1 MNEHS
6 ETLQAAAMTHTPPE
20 SSKILEIY
28 LLIAQYPMLASDI
41 RRRMREE
48 LFRRGII
55 TPQRFDAEI
64 KEKAIQSQ
72 QREGMYNGLLQ
83 ENSEKWDLRWS
94 RVRRTLTDFY
104 FAYNLPI
111 EILHHILDDVR
122 TPQAD
127 GRSIAPDHRLP
138 FNPELAP
145 LEMVLRQAEK
155 YEALPGEQRDEVDHH
170 LQELIVVLLK
180 SLVSDQLAFIHI
192 ARRWFTAAD
201 FNMILERRIG
211 TGKIGGKS
219 AGMLLAYKIL
229 QNTAPEIFE
238 QIQLPRSYF
247 IGADVFYD
255 FMAANQ
261 VEFLNQKYKTAEQIR
276 EEYPKVQEQYSRG
289 RFPEDIG
296 EQLREILREVGKTPL
311 IVRSSSLLEDNFG
324 MSFAGKYMSI
334 FCPNQGNIKDNLRD
348 LTLAIRRIYASVFG
362 PDALIYRRRV
372 GLLDYDE
379 RMAILL
385 QEVQGERHRQYFFP
399 ALAGVAYS
407 YSPIVWNPRFKR
419 EDGFTR
425 LVMGLG
431 TRAVDRIAGDY
442 PRMINLSHPQLRPDV
457 TPKAI
462 RYYSQHF
469 LDVLNLEQNSVATV
483 PVESVLGADYYPLRW
498 LVSVDDGETVRPPL
512 SIGRSIDP
520 SQLILT
526 FDSLLQRGPFV
537 PLMKTILT
545 RLEQKYEQPV
555 DVEFAVSITPGKDKP
570 NFTFHLLQCR
580 PQNQWNVESREIQS
594 MPTDLAAQDKILL
607 CTRMVPQ
614 GRVSQIE
621 YIIHVDSEA
630 YFQLDSLEE
639 HSEVARCIGQLNSAL
654 EGHPFILVGPGRW
667 GSSDSMQGV
676 PVTYADIF
684 NTRALVEVTSNQ
696 SGFAAEPSYGTHFF
710 QDLVEAQIYPLAV
723 YPEEAGDHLNW
734 DFIRKAENQVQ
745 KFIPEKTKASQCIKV
760 IHIPTERPGSMLE
773 LIMDGQSGLG
783 YLVRAKS

>member
-1 MNEHS
+1 MSHI
-6 ETLQAAAMTHTPPE
+6 PPE

-41 RRRMREE
+41 RRRMRDE

-55 TPQRFDAEI
+55 TRQRFNEEV

-72 QREGMYNGLLQ
+72 QREGIRDGLLEEDAQ
-83 ENSEKWDLRWS
+83 QWDLRWS

-104 FAYNLPI
+104 FAYNLPV
-111 EILHHILDDVR
+111 EILHQILEEMLK
-122 TPQAD
+122 PQPD
-127 GRSIAPDHRLP
+127 GTSIAPDQSLP

-155 YEALPGEQRDEVDHH
+155 YEALRDDHRADVEHH
-170 LQELIVVLLK
+170 LQELRVVLLK

-201 FNMILERRIG
+201 FNMVLDHRIG

-219 AGMLLAYKIL
+219 AGMLLAFKIL
-229 QNTAPEIFE
+229 QNAAPEVFE
-238 QIQLPRSYF
+238 KISLPRSYF

-255 FMAANQ
+255 FMAANGLQ
-261 VEFLNQKYKTAEQIR
+261 FLNQKYKSAEQIR
-276 EEYPKVQEQYSRG
+276 DDYPKINEQYAEA
-289 RFPEDIG
+289 RFPEDVAH
-296 EQLREILREVGKTPL
+296 QLREILREVGNTPL

-324 MSFAGKYMSI
+324 MSFAGKYKSI
-334 FCPNQGNIKDNLRD
+334 FCPNQGTLKENMRE
-348 LTLAIRRIYASVFG
+348 LTRAIREVYASVFG
-362 PDALIYRRRV
+362 PDALMYRRRV

-385 QEVQGERHRQYFFP
+385 QEVQGSRHRQYYFP

-407 YSPIVWNPRFKR
+407 YSPIVWHPRLKR
-419 EDGFTR
+419 EDGFAR

-457 TPKAI
+457 TTQAI

-469 LDVLNLEQNSVATV
+469 VDALDLENNKLATV
-483 PVESVLGADYYPLRW
+483 PVDSVLGADYAPLRW
-498 LVSVDDGETVRPPL
+498 LVSVDDGETVHPPL
-512 SIGRSIDP
+512 TIGRSLDP
-520 SQLILT
+520 KSLILT
-526 FDSLLQRGPFV
+526 FEGLLQRGPFV
-537 PLMKTILT
+537 PLIKTILA
-545 RLEQKYEQPV
+545 RLQEQYEQPV
-555 DVEFAVSITPGKDKP
+555 DIEFAVSLTPDGGKQRID
-570 NFTFHLLQCR
+570 FHLLQCR
-580 PQNQWNVESREIQS
+580 PQNQWNNESRENQS
-594 MPTDLAAQDKILL
+594 IPADLPAEDKILV

-621 YIIHVDSEA
+621 YIVQVDPEA
-630 YFQLDSLEE
+630 YYHLDSLND
-639 HSEVARCIGQLNSAL
+639 HSEVARGIGHINSAL
-654 EGHPFILVGPGRW
+654 EGKTFILVGPGRW

-684 NTRALVEVTSNQ
+684 NSRALIEVASDK
-696 SGFAAEPSYGTHFF
+696 SGFKAEPSYGTHFF
-710 QDLVEAQIYPLAV
+710 QDLVESQIYPLAI

-734 DFIRKAENQVQ
+734 EFLKASENQLK
-745 KFIPEKTKASQCIKV
+745 KFIPEPTRTHQCIRV
-760 IHIPTERPGSMLE
+760 VHIPTARPGYQMDLV
-773 LIMDGQSGLG
+773 MDGQNALG
-783 YLVRAKS
+783 YLTRSKS

>member
-1 MNEHS
+1 MTGS
-6 ETLQAAAMTHTPPE
+6 AMTYSPPE

-28 LLIAQYPMLASDI
+28 LLVAQYPMLASDI

-55 TPQRFDAEI
+55 TPQRFDAEV
-64 KEKAIQSQ
+64 KEKAILSQ
-72 QREGMYNGLLQ
+72 QREGIQNGLLE
-83 ENSEKWDLRWS
+83 ENAQQWDLRVS

-104 FAYNLPI
+104 FAYNLPV
-111 EILHHILDDVR
+111 EILHHILDDLR
-122 TPQAD
+122 TSQVA
-127 GRSIAPDHRLP
+127 GRNAPDHSLP

-145 LEMVLRQAEK
+145 LEMVLRQAQK
-155 YEALPGEQRDEVDHH
+155 YEALPDEERASIDHH
-170 LQELIVVLLK
+170 LQELRVVLLK

-229 QNTAPEIFE
+229 QNNAPEIFE
-238 QIQLPRSYF
+238 QIHLPRSYF

-276 EEYPKVQEQYSRG
+276 DDYPRILEQYSQG

-296 EQLREILREVGKTPL
+296 EQLREILREMGDKPL

-334 FCPNQGNIKDNLRD
+334 FCPNQGTLKENLRD
-348 LTLAIRRIYASVFG
+348 LTLAIRQIYASVFG

-385 QEVQGERHRQYFFP
+385 QEVQGERYRQYYFP

-419 EDGFTR
+419 EDGFMR

-442 PRMINLSHPQLRPDV
+442 PRMINLSHPQLRPDA

-462 RYYSQHF
+462 RYYSQHYVDA
-469 LDVLNLEQNSVATV
+469 LDLEQNIMTTV
-483 PVESVLGADYYPLRW
+483 PVESVLGPDYYPLRW
-498 LVSVDDGETVRPPL
+498 LISVDDGETVSTPL
-512 SIGRSIDP
+512 SISRNIDP
-520 SQLILT
+520 KHLILT
-526 FDSLLQRGPFV
+526 FDGLLQRGP
-537 PLMKTILT
+537 
-545 RLEQKYEQPV
+545 
-555 DVEFAVSITPGKDKP
+555 
-570 NFTFHLLQCR
+570 
-580 PQNQWNVESREIQS
+580 
-594 MPTDLAAQDKILL
+594 
-607 CTRMVPQ
+607 
-614 GRVSQIE
+614 
-621 YIIHVDSEA
+621 
-630 YFQLDSLEE
+630 
-639 HSEVARCIGQLNSAL
+639 
-654 EGHPFILVGPGRW
+654 
-667 GSSDSMQGV
+667 
-676 PVTYADIF
+676 
-684 NTRALVEVTSNQ
+684 
-696 SGFAAEPSYGTHFF
+696 
-710 QDLVEAQIYPLAV
+710 
-723 YPEEAGDHLNW
+723 
-734 DFIRKAENQVQ
+734 
-745 KFIPEKTKASQCIKV
+745 
-760 IHIPTERPGSMLE
+760 
-773 LIMDGQSGLG
+773 
-783 YLVRAKS
+783 

>member
-1 MNEHS
+1 
-6 ETLQAAAMTHTPPE
+6 MTHTPPE
-20 SSKILEIY
+20 SSKILDIY

-55 TPQRFDAEI
+55 TPQRFDAEV
-64 KEKAIQSQ
+64 KEKAVLSQ
-72 QREGMYNGLLQ
+72 QREGIYNGLLTESVEQ
-83 ENSEKWDLRWS
+83 WELRSS

-111 EILHHILDDVR
+111 EILHQILDELLSSK
-122 TPQAD
+122 AN
-127 GRSIAPDHRLP
+127 GKNIAPDQNLP

-155 YEALPGEQRDEVDHH
+155 YEALPEPERAAVHHH
-170 LQELIVVLLK
+170 LQELRVVLLK

-192 ARRWFTAAD
+192 ARRWFTATD

-229 QNTAPEIFE
+229 QNTAPEIFK
-238 QIQLPRSYF
+238 QIHLPRSYF

-255 FMAANQ
+255 LMAANHL
-261 VEFLNQKYKTAEQIR
+261 EYLNQKYKSAEQIR
-276 EEYPKVQEQYSRG
+276 EDYPKIQDQYTHA
-289 RFPEDIG
+289 RFPEEIAH
-296 EQLREILREVGKTPL
+296 QLREILREAGKTPL

-324 MSFAGKYMSI
+324 MSFAGKYLSI
-334 FCPNQGNIKDNLRD
+334 FCPNQGTLKENLRD
-348 LTLAIRRIYASVFG
+348 LTRAIRQVYASVFG

-385 QEVQGERHRQYFFP
+385 QEVQGEHHRQYYFP

-407 YSPIVWNPRFKR
+407 YSPIVWNTRLKR
-419 EDGFTR
+419 EDGFMR

-442 PRMINLSHPQLRPDV
+442 PRMVNLSHPQLRPDV

-469 LDVLNLEQNSVATV
+469 VDALDLKENTLSKV
-483 PVESVLGADYYPLRW
+483 PVESVLGSDYFPLRW
-498 LVSVDDGETVRPPL
+498 LVSVDDGETVQPLL
-512 SIGRSIDP
+512 SISRNLDP

-526 FDSLLQRGPFV
+526 FDGILHRGPFI
-537 PLMKTILT
+537 PLIKTVLT
-545 RLEQKYEQPV
+545 RLEKEYDQPV
-555 DVEFAVSITPGKDKP
+555 DIEFAVSITPGNGKP
-570 NFTFHLLQCR
+570 DLAFYLLQCR
-580 PQNQWNVESREIQS
+580 PQNQWNTENREIQTL
-594 MPTDLAAQDKILL
+594 PKDLAAQDKILF

-621 YIIHVDSEA
+621 HIVYVDPAA
-630 YFQLDSLEE
+630 YYQLTTHED
-639 HSEVARCIGQLNSAL
+639 HNEVARCIGQLNTAL
-654 EGHPFILVGPGRW
+654 EGKPFILIGPGRW

-684 NTRALVEVTSNQ
+684 NTRALVEVAS
-696 SGFAAEPSYGTHFF
+696 SHGGFHAEPSYGTHFF
-710 QDLVEAQIYPLAV
+710 QDLVESQIYPLAV
-723 YPEEAGDHLNW
+723 YPDESGDHLNRE
-734 DFIRKAENQVQ
+734 FIEKAGNQLRTWIAEPS
-745 KFIPEKTKASQCIKV
+745 KSSHCIKV
-760 IHIPTERPGSMLE
+760 IHIPTERPGFTLE
-773 LIMDGQSGLG
+773 LIMDGQNGLG
-783 YLVRAKS
+783 YLTRSKP

>member
-1 MNEHS
+1 
-6 ETLQAAAMTHTPPE
+6 MTHTPPE

-28 LLIAQYPMLASDI
+28 LLIAQYPMLASNI

-55 TPQRFDAEI
+55 TPQRFDAEV
-64 KEKAIQSQ
+64 KEKAVQSQ
-72 QREGMYNGLLQ
+72 QREGIYNGFLEESAQ
-83 ENSEKWDLRWS
+83 QWDLRWS

-111 EILHHILDDVR
+111 EILHNILDDLS

-127 GRSIAPDHRLP
+127 GRSIAPDHTLP

-155 YEALPGEQRDEVDHH
+155 YEALPEEQRAEVSHH
-170 LQELIVVLLK
+170 LQELCVVLLK

-192 ARRWFTAAD
+192 ARRWFTASD
-201 FNMILERRIG
+201 FHMILERRIG

-238 QIQLPRSYF
+238 HIHIPRSYF

-276 EEYPKVQEQYSRG
+276 EEYPKVQEQYTRG
-289 RFPEDIG
+289 RFPEDVG
-296 EQLREILREVGKTPL
+296 EQLREILREMGNTPL

-324 MSFAGKYMSI
+324 MSFAGKYLSI
-334 FCPNQGNIKDNLRD
+334 FCPNQGSLKENLRD
-348 LTLAIRRIYASVFG
+348 LTLAIRQIYASVFG

-419 EDGFTR
+419 EDGFSR

-442 PRMINLSHPQLRPDV
+442 PRMINFSHPLLRPDV

-469 LDVLNLEQNSVATV
+469 VDVLDLEKNIMTTV
-483 PVESVLGADYYPLRW
+483 PAESVLGADYYPLRW
-498 LVSVDDGETVRPPL
+498 MVSVDDGETVSTPL

-520 SQLILT
+520 KQMILT
-526 FDSLLQRGPFV
+526 FDGLLQRGPFV
-537 PLMKTILT
+537 PLMKSILT
-545 RLEQKYEQPV
+545 HLQEHYEQPV
-555 DVEFAVSITPGKDKP
+555 DIEFAVSLTPGNGKP
-570 NFTFHLLQCR
+570 RLDFHLLQCR
-580 PQNQWNVESREIQS
+580 PQNQWSVESREIQS
-594 MPTDLAAQDKILL
+594 LPTDLAAQDKILL
-607 CTRMVPQ
+607 CNRMVPQ

-621 YIIHVDSEA
+621 YILYVDP
-630 YFQLDSLEE
+630 DSYYKLNSLKE
-639 HSEVARCIGQLNSAL
+639 HTQVARCIGRLNSSL

-684 NTRALVEVTSNQ
+684 NTRVLVEVATKS
-696 SGFAAEPSYGTHFF
+696 SFSAEPSYGTHFF
-710 QDLVEAQIYPLAV
+710 QDLVESQIYPLAV
-723 YPEEAGDHLNW
+723 YPEEPDDHLNLE
-734 DFIRKAENQVQ
+734 FIRKAEDQMQ
-745 KFIPEKTKASQCIKV
+745 KFISEQSEVTHCIKL
-760 IHIPTERPGSMLE
+760 IHIPTERPGHLME

-783 YLVRAKS
+783 YLLRSKS